1 MIEAQRTVRD
11 YPFSPPLRLEMDP
24 TYAVLREEDPISR
37 VRMPYGGEA
46 WLVTRYDDIKSAL
59 VDRRLSRTAA
69 VGRDVP
75 RSRPEPEVPLSMLT
89 ADPPEHT
96 RLRGLATQAFNAR
109 QINRLASDI
118 ERIVES
124 LVDDMAAKGE
134 PGDLAAAL
142 AWPMPTQVICQM
154 LGVPYEDSD
163 DIREWVTTLIGMDS
177 QGEAVIEART
187 KMWGYF
193 RALVARREA
202 EPADDMITR
211 LIAARDDGGKLS
223 EVELI
228 AFSFTM
234 LIAGFET
241 TANAIGNFMF
251 HLLANRDL
259 WDRLLV
265 EPDVLPDAVEEL
277 LRTLPIASTGL
288 FTRIATA
295 DFELGG
301 VTIREGDAVVLQPT
315 SGNRD
320 AAVFDRPDEVDFD
333 RTPNPHIA
341 FGHGIHFCLGAHLA
355 RLELRI
361 VLTVLLRRFP
371 RLRLAIPA
379 EEVPWRKGH
388 LVRGVESLPVQW

>member
-1 MIEAQRTVRD
+1 
-11 YPFSPPLRLEMDP
+11 
-24 TYAVLREEDPISR
+24 
-37 VRMPYGGEA
+37 
-46 WLVTRYDDIKSAL
+46 
-59 VDRRLSRTAA
+59 
-69 VGRDVP
+69 
-75 RSRPEPEVPLSMLT
+75 
-89 ADPPEHT
+89 
-96 RLRGLATQAFNAR
+96 
-109 QINRLASDI
+109 
-118 ERIVES
+118 
-124 LVDDMAAKGE
+124 
-134 PGDLAAAL
+134 
-142 AWPMPTQVICQM
+142 MPTQVICQM

-265 EPDVLPDAVEEL
+265 EPDVLPEAVEEL

-355 RLELRI
+355 RLELRT